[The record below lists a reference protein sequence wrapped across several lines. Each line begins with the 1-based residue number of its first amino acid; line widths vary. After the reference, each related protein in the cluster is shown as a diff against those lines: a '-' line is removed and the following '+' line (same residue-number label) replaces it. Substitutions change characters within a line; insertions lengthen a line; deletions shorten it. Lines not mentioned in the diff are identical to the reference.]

1 MRWLELTV
9 QMHPEAV
16 ESVSE
21 LLRRYSSDGVVIEEP
36 FELTEDGQDYRV
48 LYGKPVK
55 VHAYIPIDG
64 KEEAARQQVEV
75 GLWHLSSLLQ
85 SPPTLQ
91 YPPTDRWNKENRT
104 SFPMPA
110 DIGDSS
116 KTMPNQSSVFALGTH
131 FVGELQTRVV
141 DEEDWANAWKDYYHV
156 THIGQRLVIRPS
168 WRDYTPKEH
177 EVVVTL
183 DPGMAFGT
191 GVHPTT
197 RMCLEQ
203 VERRVQPGM
212 RVLDVGTGSAILAL
226 AAAKLGA
233 QGVDAIDNSSVAAES
248 ATANVAMNDL
258 EDRIKV
264 MLGVLDQTEAER
276 MAGQYNLVLANII
289 AQVIGSIA
297 PHLAQVL
304 APQGLLV
311 VSGVIEA
318 RRQDAEGPLLESGL
332 KLVEEVKIDD
342 WLALVY
348 AKRG

>member
-1 MRWLELTV
+1 VNVNSMRWLELTV
-9 QMHPEAV
+9 QVHPEAV

-48 LYGKPVK
+48 LYGQPVK
-55 VHAYIPIDG
+55 IHAYIPIDG
-64 KEEAARQQVEV
+64 KEETTRQQVEL
-75 GLWHLSSLLQ
+75 GLWHLSSLG
-85 SPPTLQ
+85 
-91 YPPTDRWNKENRT
+91 
-104 SFPMPA
+104 A
-110 DIGDSS
+110 
-116 KTMPNQSSVFALGTH
+116 H

-168 WRDYTPKEH
+168 WRDYTPREH

-203 VERRVQPGM
+203 VERRVQSGM
-212 RVLDVGTGSAILAL
+212 RILDVGTGSAILAL

-233 QGVDAIDNSSVAAES
+233 QSVDAIDNSSIAAES
-248 ATANVAMNDL
+248 ATANVAMNNL
-258 EDRIKV
+258 EDRV
-264 MLGVLDQTEAER
+264 RVVLGVLDEAEAER
-276 MAGQYNLVLANII
+276 KAGQYDLVLANIL
-289 AQVIGSIA
+289 AQVIGLIA

-304 APQGLLV
+304 APQGILV
-311 VSGVIEA
+311 VSGIIEA
-318 RRQDAEGPLLESGL
+318 RRHDAEGPLLESGL
-332 KLVEEVKIDD
+332 KLIEEIKIDD

-348 AKRG
+348 KKRGNDSDVH